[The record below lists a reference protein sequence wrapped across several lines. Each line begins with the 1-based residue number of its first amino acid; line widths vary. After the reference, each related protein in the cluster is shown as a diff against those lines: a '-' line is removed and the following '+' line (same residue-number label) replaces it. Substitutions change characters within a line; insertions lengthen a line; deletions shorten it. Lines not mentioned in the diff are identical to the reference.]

1 MGRYP
6 SWLLAIPILTS
17 AVVAHAHIGDQ
28 IYPFYELLDEDLD
41 RIDLTDGS
49 VEDWYEVI
57 GEPSLT
63 ASDFLWQ
70 FGRYDLSDVDFRIWL
85 AWNQGSG
92 TLWIAMERFD
102 DLYINNYDGA
112 GLHAMHRWDSSLEFM
127 VDGDHTGGVYGF
139 LLGINC
145 EECTDEEVLW
155 NNRQAQRWIAIA
167 EAPGGGDILDYDGA
181 SDWVIREPYA
191 VAGGGVIGE
200 SPATTVTEFKVTPFD
215 DLIYDDEEASEVS
228 QLFPGKVIG
237 FTISTKDNDAIRA
250 WEGPVSVQMS
260 LGGKLRDT
268 VDADRYLFGR
278 NSCDGCTV
286 EETRLLNNRQAQHYL
301 AIAETTD
308 GQHVGYDGAGEWV
321 VREPY
326 AAAGGGVLGATPVT
340 TVTEM
345 KVTPFDDLLYDDE
358 AASVTSELYPGKV
371 IGFTIKTIDNDAT
384 EWPDGTGAADHQWL
398 SDRVSTLSLAD
409 LFVDGLLLGAGEDPS
424 RYDDISAVEPSSWG
438 RIKAALELAPRRR
451 E

>member
-6 SWLLAIPILTS
+6 SWLLAIPILIS

-268 VDADRYLFGR
+268 VDADR
-278 NSCDGCTV
+278 
-286 EETRLLNNRQAQHYL
+286 
-301 AIAETTD
+301 
-308 GQHVGYDGAGEWV
+308 
-321 VREPY
+321 
-326 AAAGGGVLGATPVT
+326 
-340 TVTEM
+340 
-345 KVTPFDDLLYDDE
+345 
-358 AASVTSELYPGKV
+358 
-371 IGFTIKTIDNDAT
+371 
-384 EWPDGTGAADHQWL
+384 
-398 SDRVSTLSLAD
+398 
-409 LFVDGLLLGAGEDPS
+409 FVDGLLVGAGLEG
-424 RYDDISAVEPSSWG
+424 SAVEPSSWG
-438 RIKAALELAPRRR
+438 RIKAALRLRP
-451 E
+451 